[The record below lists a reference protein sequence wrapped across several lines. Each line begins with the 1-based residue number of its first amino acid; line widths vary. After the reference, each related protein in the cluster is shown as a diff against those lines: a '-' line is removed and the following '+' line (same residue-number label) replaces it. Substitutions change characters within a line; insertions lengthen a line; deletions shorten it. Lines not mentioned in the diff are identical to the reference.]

1 MSSFSP
7 FSKEELFPQEE
18 MLEIRKQKG
27 ELFIGLPKESYLGE
41 KRVCLTPDAVAA
53 LCSHGHRIVIE
64 TGAGDHANYSDRSYS
79 EAGAKISSDV
89 EEAFKCSIVLK
100 VAPPTEKEIEYMNPK
115 TILISSLQLKT
126 QNKSYLKSLTNKQIT
141 AVAFDY
147 IKDENETY
155 PIVKSLSEIAEVIV
169 VAPSENKS
177 AASSSLTI
185 GKPLKPIQI
194 EKNVYAID
202 ATPSDCVHLALCG
215 FIKESIDLVVTG
227 INFGANLGDDV
238 IYSGTVAGAIEGRFL
253 GLPSI
258 AMSLASWEC
267 KHFDTAGDV
276 AKLLVAQIDKA
287 PLAYNT
293 IINVN
298 VPDIP
303 MGEIKGIKSTRL
315 GNRHKSEPSIQD
327 LKDPSL
333 YWIGENGKEADNGE
347 GTDFHA
353 VSNNFVS
360 VTPLQ
365 IDLTKYP
372 ELKQVSEWL
381 EDIDY

>member
-1 MSSFSP
+1 M
-7 FSKEELFPQEE
+7 
-18 MLEIRKQKG
+18 R
-27 ELFIGLPKESYLGE
+27 
-41 KRVCLTPDAVAA
+41 
-53 LCSHGHRIVIE
+53 
-64 TGAGDHANYSDRSYS
+64 
-79 EAGAKISSDV
+79 
-89 EEAFKCSIVLK
+89 
-100 VAPPTEKEIEYMNPK
+100 
-115 TILISSLQLKT
+115 ILISNDDGYKADGIIQL
-126 QNKSYLKSLTNKQIT
+126 
-141 AVAFDY
+141 A
-147 IKDENETY
+147 
-155 PIVKSLSEIAEVIV
+155 KSLSEIAEVIV

-267 KHFDTAGDV
+267 KHFDTAGEI
-276 AKLLVAQIDKA
+276 AKLLVAQINKA
-287 PLAYNT
+287 PLANNT

-303 MGEIKGIKSTRL
+303 MTEIKGIKSTRL

-333 YWIGENGKEADNGE
+333 YWIGENGKEADNVK

-353 VSNNFVS
+353 ISNNFVS

-365 IDLTKYP
+365 IDLTKYS
-372 ELKQVSEWL
+372 EIKQVSTWL
-381 EDIDY
+381 EDITY

>member
-1 MSSFSP
+1 M
-7 FSKEELFPQEE
+7 
-18 MLEIRKQKG
+18 R
-27 ELFIGLPKESYLGE
+27 
-41 KRVCLTPDAVAA
+41 
-53 LCSHGHRIVIE
+53 
-64 TGAGDHANYSDRSYS
+64 
-79 EAGAKISSDV
+79 
-89 EEAFKCSIVLK
+89 
-100 VAPPTEKEIEYMNPK
+100 
-115 TILISSLQLKT
+115 ILISNDDGYKADGIIQL
-126 QNKSYLKSLTNKQIT
+126 
-141 AVAFDY
+141 A
-147 IKDENETY
+147 
-155 PIVKSLSEIAEVIV
+155 KSLSEISEVIV

-177 AASSSLTI
+177 AASSSLTL

-202 ATPSDCVHLALCG
+202 GTPIDCVHLALCG

-267 KHFDTAGDV
+267 KYFDTAGNI
-276 AKLLVAQIDKA
+276 AKLLVAQIDKS

-303 MGEIKGIKSTRL
+303 MTEINGIKSTRL

-327 LKDPSL
+327 LNDPSL

-372 ELKQVSEWL
+372 EIKQVSDWL
-381 EDIDY
+381 EKINY

>member
-1 MSSFSP
+1 M
-7 FSKEELFPQEE
+7 
-18 MLEIRKQKG
+18 R
-27 ELFIGLPKESYLGE
+27 
-41 KRVCLTPDAVAA
+41 
-53 LCSHGHRIVIE
+53 
-64 TGAGDHANYSDRSYS
+64 
-79 EAGAKISSDV
+79 
-89 EEAFKCSIVLK
+89 
-100 VAPPTEKEIEYMNPK
+100 
-115 TILISSLQLKT
+115 ILISNDDGYKADGIVQL
-126 QNKSYLKSLTNKQIT
+126 
-141 AVAFDY
+141 A
-147 IKDENETY
+147 
-155 PIVKSLSEIAEVIV
+155 KSLSEIAEVIV

-215 FIKESIDLVVTG
+215 FLKESIDLVVTG

-258 AMSLASWEC
+258 AISLASWEC
-267 KHFDTAGDV
+267 NYFKTAGNI
-276 AKLLVAQIDKA
+276 AKLLVEQIGRA
-287 PLAYNT
+287 PMSYDT
-293 IINVN
+293 IMNVN
-298 VPDIP
+298 VPDVP
-303 MGEIKGIKSTRL
+303 MNQIQGLKSTRL

-333 YWIGENGKEADNGE
+333 FWIGENGKEADNVE

-372 ELKQVSEWL
+372 EIKQVADWL
-381 EDIDY
+381 KKINY

>member
-1 MSSFSP
+1 M
-7 FSKEELFPQEE
+7 
-18 MLEIRKQKG
+18 R
-27 ELFIGLPKESYLGE
+27 
-41 KRVCLTPDAVAA
+41 
-53 LCSHGHRIVIE
+53 
-64 TGAGDHANYSDRSYS
+64 
-79 EAGAKISSDV
+79 
-89 EEAFKCSIVLK
+89 
-100 VAPPTEKEIEYMNPK
+100 
-115 TILISSLQLKT
+115 ILISNDDGYKADGIIQL
-126 QNKSYLKSLTNKQIT
+126 
-141 AVAFDY
+141 A
-147 IKDENETY
+147 
-155 PIVKSLSEIAEVIV
+155 KSLSDIAEVIV

-258 AMSLASWEC
+258 ALSLASWEC
-267 KHFDTAGDV
+267 NHFETAGNV
-276 AKLLVAQIDKA
+276 AKILVNQIDKA
-287 PLAYNT
+287 PLSKST

-303 MGEIKGIKSTRL
+303 MSEILGIKNTRL
-315 GNRHKSEPSIQD
+315 GSRHKSAPSIQD
-327 LKDPSL
+327 SNDSSL
-333 YWIGENGKEADNGE
+333 YWIGANGKEADNIE

-353 VSNNFVS
+353 VSNNYVS

-365 IDLTKYP
+365 IDLTKY
-372 ELKQVSEWL
+372 SEVNLLGNWL
-381 EDIDY
+381 ENISY

>member
-1 MSSFSP
+1 M
-7 FSKEELFPQEE
+7 
-18 MLEIRKQKG
+18 R
-27 ELFIGLPKESYLGE
+27 
-41 KRVCLTPDAVAA
+41 
-53 LCSHGHRIVIE
+53 
-64 TGAGDHANYSDRSYS
+64 
-79 EAGAKISSDV
+79 
-89 EEAFKCSIVLK
+89 
-100 VAPPTEKEIEYMNPK
+100 
-115 TILISSLQLKT
+115 ILISNDDGYQAEGIIQL
-126 QNKSYLKSLTNKQIT
+126 
-141 AVAFDY
+141 A
-147 IKDENETY
+147 
-155 PIVKSLSEIAEVIV
+155 KSLSEDAEVIV

-215 FIKESIDLVVTG
+215 FIKDSIDLVVTG

-267 KHFDTAGDV
+267 KHFDTAGQI
-276 AKLLVAQIDKA
+276 ARLLVAQINKA
-287 PLAYNT
+287 PLANNT

-303 MGEIKGIKSTRL
+303 MSEIKGIKSTRL

-327 LKDPSL
+327 LNNPSL
-333 YWIGENGKEADNGE
+333 YWIGENGKEADNVK

-353 VSNNFVS
+353 ISNNFVS

>member
-1 MSSFSP
+1 M
-7 FSKEELFPQEE
+7 
-18 MLEIRKQKG
+18 R
-27 ELFIGLPKESYLGE
+27 
-41 KRVCLTPDAVAA
+41 
-53 LCSHGHRIVIE
+53 
-64 TGAGDHANYSDRSYS
+64 
-79 EAGAKISSDV
+79 
-89 EEAFKCSIVLK
+89 
-100 VAPPTEKEIEYMNPK
+100 
-115 TILISSLQLKT
+115 ILISNDDGYQADGIIQL
-126 QNKSYLKSLTNKQIT
+126 
-141 AVAFDY
+141 A
-147 IKDENETY
+147 
-155 PIVKSLSEIAEVIV
+155 KSLSEIAEVIV
-169 VAPSENKS
+169 VAPSQNKS

-194 EKNVYAID
+194 KKNIYAID

-267 KHFDTAGDV
+267 KHFDTAGQI
-276 AKLLVAQIDKA
+276 AKLLVAQINKA
-287 PLAYNT
+287 PLANNT

-303 MGEIKGIKSTRL
+303 MTEIKGIKSTRL

-327 LKDPSL
+327 LKNPSL

-353 VSNNFVS
+353 VSNNLVS

-372 ELKQVSEWL
+372 ELNQVSDWL
-381 EDIDY
+381 KDIDY

>member
-1 MSSFSP
+1 M
-7 FSKEELFPQEE
+7 
-18 MLEIRKQKG
+18 R
-27 ELFIGLPKESYLGE
+27 
-41 KRVCLTPDAVAA
+41 
-53 LCSHGHRIVIE
+53 
-64 TGAGDHANYSDRSYS
+64 
-79 EAGAKISSDV
+79 
-89 EEAFKCSIVLK
+89 
-100 VAPPTEKEIEYMNPK
+100 
-115 TILISSLQLKT
+115 ILISNDDGYKAEGIIQLA
-126 QNKSYLKSLTNKQIT
+126 KSLG
-141 AVAFDY
+141 
-147 IKDENETY
+147 
-155 PIVKSLSEIAEVIV
+155 EIAEVII

-177 AASSSLTI
+177 AASSSLTL

-194 EKNVYAID
+194 DKNVYAIN

-215 FIKESIDLVVTG
+215 FIKDTIDLVVTG

-258 AMSLASWEC
+258 ALSLASWEC
-267 KHFDTAGDV
+267 KHFETAGSV
-276 AKLLVAQIDKA
+276 AKLLVNQIDKA
-287 PLAYNT
+287 PLTHNT

-303 MGEIKGIKSTRL
+303 MTEIKGIKSTRL

-365 IDLTKYP
+365 IDLTKYS
-372 ELKQVSEWL
+372 ELKQVSDWL
-381 EDIDY
+381 EGIDY

>member
-1 MSSFSP
+1 M
-7 FSKEELFPQEE
+7 
-18 MLEIRKQKG
+18 R
-27 ELFIGLPKESYLGE
+27 
-41 KRVCLTPDAVAA
+41 
-53 LCSHGHRIVIE
+53 
-64 TGAGDHANYSDRSYS
+64 
-79 EAGAKISSDV
+79 
-89 EEAFKCSIVLK
+89 
-100 VAPPTEKEIEYMNPK
+100 
-115 TILISSLQLKT
+115 ILISNDDGYKADGIIQL
-126 QNKSYLKSLTNKQIT
+126 
-141 AVAFDY
+141 A
-147 IKDENETY
+147 
-155 PIVKSLSEIAEVIV
+155 KSLSEIAEVIV

-194 EKNVYAID
+194 EQNIYAID

-215 FIKESIDLVVTG
+215 FIKEPIDLVVTG

-258 AMSLASWEC
+258 ALSLASWEC
-267 KHFDTAGDV
+267 KHFETAGNI
-276 AKLLVAQIDKA
+276 ARLLVAQIDKA
-287 PLAYNT
+287 PLANNT

-303 MGEIKGIKSTRL
+303 IHEINGIKSTRL
-315 GNRHKSEPSIQD
+315 GSRHKSEPSIKD

-347 GTDFHA
+347 GTDFYA
-353 VSNNFVS
+353 ISKNFVS

-365 IDLTKYP
+365 IDITKYT
-372 ELKQVSEWL
+372 EMSALSKWLKDV
-381 EDIDY
+381 

>member
-1 MSSFSP
+1 M
-7 FSKEELFPQEE
+7 
-18 MLEIRKQKG
+18 R
-27 ELFIGLPKESYLGE
+27 
-41 KRVCLTPDAVAA
+41 
-53 LCSHGHRIVIE
+53 
-64 TGAGDHANYSDRSYS
+64 
-79 EAGAKISSDV
+79 
-89 EEAFKCSIVLK
+89 
-100 VAPPTEKEIEYMNPK
+100 
-115 TILISSLQLKT
+115 ILISNDDGYKADGIIQL
-126 QNKSYLKSLTNKQIT
+126 
-141 AVAFDY
+141 A
-147 IKDENETY
+147 
-155 PIVKSLSEIAEVIV
+155 KSLSEIAEVIV

-194 EKNVYAID
+194 EKNVYSID

-267 KHFDTAGDV
+267 KHFDTAGEI
-276 AKLLVAQIDKA
+276 AKLLVAQINKA
-287 PLAYNT
+287 PLANNT

-303 MGEIKGIKSTRL
+303 MSEIKGIKSTRL

-353 VSNNFVS
+353 VSNSFVS

-372 ELKQVSEWL
+372 EIKQVSEWL
-381 EDIDY
+381 DDIDY

>member
-1 MSSFSP
+1 M
-7 FSKEELFPQEE
+7 
-18 MLEIRKQKG
+18 R
-27 ELFIGLPKESYLGE
+27 
-41 KRVCLTPDAVAA
+41 
-53 LCSHGHRIVIE
+53 
-64 TGAGDHANYSDRSYS
+64 
-79 EAGAKISSDV
+79 
-89 EEAFKCSIVLK
+89 
-100 VAPPTEKEIEYMNPK
+100 
-115 TILISSLQLKT
+115 ILISNDDGYKADGIIQL
-126 QNKSYLKSLTNKQIT
+126 
-141 AVAFDY
+141 A
-147 IKDENETY
+147 
-155 PIVKSLSEIAEVIV
+155 KSLSEIAEVIV
-169 VAPSENKS
+169 VAASENKS
-177 AASSSLTI
+177 AASSSLTL

-227 INFGANLGDDV
+227 INLGANLGDDV

-267 KHFDTAGDV
+267 KYFATAVNV
-276 AKLLVAQIDKA
+276 AKLLVNQIDKA

-303 MGEIKGIKSTRL
+303 MSEIKGIKSTRL

-327 LKDPSL
+327 LKDQSL

-347 GTDFHA
+347 GTDFYA

>member
-1 MSSFSP
+1 M
-7 FSKEELFPQEE
+7 
-18 MLEIRKQKG
+18 R
-27 ELFIGLPKESYLGE
+27 
-41 KRVCLTPDAVAA
+41 
-53 LCSHGHRIVIE
+53 
-64 TGAGDHANYSDRSYS
+64 
-79 EAGAKISSDV
+79 
-89 EEAFKCSIVLK
+89 
-100 VAPPTEKEIEYMNPK
+100 
-115 TILISSLQLKT
+115 ILISNDDGYKADGIIQL
-126 QNKSYLKSLTNKQIT
+126 
-141 AVAFDY
+141 A
-147 IKDENETY
+147 
-155 PIVKSLSEIAEVIV
+155 KSLSEIAEVIV

-194 EKNVYAID
+194 EQNIYAID

-215 FIKESIDLVVTG
+215 FIKEPIDLVVTG

-258 AMSLASWEC
+258 ALSLASWEC
-267 KHFDTAGDV
+267 KHFETAGSV
-276 AKLLVAQIDKA
+276 AKLLVNQIDKA
-287 PLAYNT
+287 PLTHNT

-303 MGEIKGIKSTRL
+303 MTEIKGIKSTRL

-365 IDLTKYP
+365 IDLTKYS

-381 EDIDY
+381 EVIDY

>member
-1 MSSFSP
+1 M
-7 FSKEELFPQEE
+7 
-18 MLEIRKQKG
+18 
-27 ELFIGLPKESYLGE
+27 
-41 KRVCLTPDAVAA
+41 RV
-53 LCSHGHRIVIE
+53 
-64 TGAGDHANYSDRSYS
+64 
-79 EAGAKISSDV
+79 
-89 EEAFKCSIVLK
+89 
-100 VAPPTEKEIEYMNPK
+100 
-115 TILISSLQLKT
+115 LISNDDGYQADGIIQLA
-126 QNKSYLKSLTNKQIT
+126 KSI
-141 AVAFDY
+141 
-147 IKDENETY
+147 
-155 PIVKSLSEIAEVIV
+155 SEIAEVVV

-194 EKNVYAID
+194 KKNIYAID

-267 KHFDTAGDV
+267 NHFDTAGKI
-276 AKLLVAQIDKA
+276 AMMLVDQIDKA
-287 PLAYNT
+287 PLSNNT

-298 VPDIP
+298 VPDVP
-303 MGEIKGIKSTRL
+303 MSEILGIKSTRL
-315 GNRHKSEPSIQD
+315 GSRHMSAPSIQD
-327 LKDPSL
+327 SKNPSL
-333 YWIGENGKEADNGE
+333 YWIGENGKEANNGE

-353 VSNNFVS
+353 ISNNYVS

-365 IDLTKYP
+365 IDLTRY
-372 ELKQVSEWL
+372 SEIQPLSSWI
-381 EDIDY
+381 ENIDY

>member
-1 MSSFSP
+1 M
-7 FSKEELFPQEE
+7 
-18 MLEIRKQKG
+18 R
-27 ELFIGLPKESYLGE
+27 
-41 KRVCLTPDAVAA
+41 
-53 LCSHGHRIVIE
+53 
-64 TGAGDHANYSDRSYS
+64 
-79 EAGAKISSDV
+79 
-89 EEAFKCSIVLK
+89 
-100 VAPPTEKEIEYMNPK
+100 
-115 TILISSLQLKT
+115 ILISNDDGYKADGIIQL
-126 QNKSYLKSLTNKQIT
+126 
-141 AVAFDY
+141 A
-147 IKDENETY
+147 
-155 PIVKSLSEIAEVIV
+155 KSLSEIAEVIV

-194 EKNVYAID
+194 EKNIYVID

-215 FIKESIDLVVTG
+215 FIEESIDLVVTG

-267 KHFDTAGDV
+267 NHFETAGNV
-276 AKLLVAQIDKA
+276 AKLLVSQIDKA
-287 PLAYNT
+287 PLANNT

-303 MGEIKGIKSTRL
+303 MSDIKGIKSTRL

-327 LKDPSL
+327 LIDPSL

-372 ELKQVSEWL
+372 ELTQVSEWL